1 MSLTSIIWLLIVF
14 AGFLFCFAKNPFYG
28 LLTYIFVYF
37 LAPTS
42 SINWWAATIPDFKW
56 SLLSAVILLIS
67 CFIHK
72 EKLSEIKLGSIA
84 PGKWLIAFLVLSVFV
99 SFFAVNQEV
108 SFRRCNDLF
117 RIIIIFYII
126 IKCIKK
132 EQQLEYTIL
141 LILLCGFFLGYQA
154 YNTPRYGGRLEGVGT
169 LDTSDANDFAL
180 LLATIIPFGF
190 PLLFSAN
197 KYIRYSVI
205 PCFAFIFN
213 GIVLCNSRGAIL
225 SIAVSGFVT
234 IFLVKIPKLKIKIIV
249 AGIICVCAF
258 AYLADDVFW
267 ERFETI
273 TKSAQTDKGSGRLT
287 TWLEGL
293 QIAKDYPFGAGG
305 DGFQVLSPYYIT
317 NLTEGKRS
325 AHNTYLLV
333 LVEQGTLG
341 LIVFLCLN
349 FNVLIILR
357 KGRKLILSKR
367 DANQIDESDRFLYL
381 TNIALSAALAG
392 HLTGA
397 IFVSRLYY
405 GYYYFIISLCVATTY
420 LAEIKS
426 DNYKLLQK
434 EI

>member
-1 MSLTSIIWLLIVF
+1 MSLTTIIWLVIVLTGF
-14 AGFLFCFAKNPFYG
+14 ALSLAKSPFYG
-28 LLTYIFVYF
+28 LLIYLFIYF
-37 LAPTS
+37 LAPTPTV
-42 SINWWAATIPDFKW
+42 NWWAAAIPDFRW
-56 SLLSAVILLIS
+56 SLLSAAIFLIS

-72 EKLSEIKLGSIA
+72 EQLSKIRLGSIG
-84 PGKWLIAFLVLSVFV
+84 PGKWLIAFFVLSVFI
-99 SFFAVNQEV
+99 SFFAVNQER

-117 RIIIIFYII
+117 RIIIILYLI
-126 IKCIKK
+126 IKCIKN

-169 LDTSDANDFAL
+169 LDTADANGLAL

-205 PCFAFIFN
+205 PCFLFIFN
-213 GIVLCNSRGAIL
+213 AIVLCNSRGAIL
-225 SIAVSGFVT
+225 SIAVSGLVT
-234 IFLVKIPKLKIKIIV
+234 ILLVNIPKIKIKIIV

-258 AYLADDVFW
+258 VYLADEVFW

-287 TWLEGL
+287 IWLEGL
-293 QIAKDYPFGAGG
+293 QMAKDYPFGAGG
-305 DGFQVLSPYYIT
+305 DGFQVLSPYYLI
-317 NLTEGKRS
+317 NLTDGKRS

-333 LVEQGTLG
+333 LVEQGKLG
-341 LIVFLCLN
+341 LIIFLCLN
-349 FNVLIILR
+349 LNMLIILK
-357 KGRKLILSKR
+357 KGHKLILLKQKL
-367 DANQIDESDRFLYL
+367 NQIDDNDRFLYL

-397 IFVSRLYY
+397 IFGTRLYY
-405 GYYYFIISLCVATTY
+405 GYYYFIISMSVATTY
-420 LAEIKS
+420 LAEIKY
-426 DNYKLLQK
+426 DNFKLLQK
-434 EI
+434 ET